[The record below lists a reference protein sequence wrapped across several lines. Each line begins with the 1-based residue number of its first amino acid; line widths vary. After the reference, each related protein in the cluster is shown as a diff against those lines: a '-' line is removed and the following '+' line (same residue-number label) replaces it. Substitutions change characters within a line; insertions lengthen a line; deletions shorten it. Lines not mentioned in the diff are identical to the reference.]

1 MNEGVNTVPRQ
12 GSITFLI
19 VVTKFLEINLKRE
32 RFVLLQS
39 LKAQSAV
46 VRKSGRQDYEVTGRV
61 MSEAKKQGR

>member
-12 GSITFLI
+12 GSVTFLI

-46 VRKSGRQDYEVTGRV
+46 VRKSWRQDYEVTGRV
-61 MSEAKKQGR
+61 VSEAKKQAR

>member
-12 GSITFLI
+12 GSVTFLI
-19 VVTKFLEINLKRE
+19 VVTNFLEINLKRE

-46 VRKSGRQDYEVTGRV
+46 VRKSGRQDYEVTGHV
-61 MSEAKKQGR
+61 TSEAKKQAR